1 MFKVIEKGEMMLC
14 SDFFN
19 VLLQASGSSDIQK
32 QDCVWLFVSHQKCK
46 PDDLVSHD
54 RHLLIFMEVL
64 L

>member
-1 MFKVIEKGEMMLC
+1 MMLC

-19 VLLQASGSSDIQK
+19 VLLQASGDIQK